1 MRTHPL
7 KSAAAVHLREHASLY
22 VFVIVLFLM
31 GVIFGA
37 IVVNSLS
44 FSQKQDLYYYL
55 TQFLDKYRKT
65 IWRALT
71 TCSAKAICITSNTSP

>member
-7 KSAAAVHLREHASLY
+7 KSAVAVHWREHASLY

-37 IVVNSLS
+37 IVVNSLVS
-44 FSQKQDLYYYL
+44 VKS
-55 TQFLDKYRKT
+55 KT
-65 IWRALT
+65 CT
-71 TCSAKAICITSNTSP
+71 IT